1 MVAADNGSID
11 LSAEVSLYTDLN
23 RRSHSVLVVTEGD
36 VKAIEM
42 QECVRERD
50 GSRESPL
57 TQSKFPDMSSTLK
70 EVETKIL

>member
-1 MVAADNGSID
+1 VVAADNGSID

-57 TQSKFPDMSSTLK
+57 T
-70 EVETKIL
+70 